1 MARDWI
7 TIWQSELNAA
17 ATDRELVEGYMRLV
31 DQWAQAAQAAA
42 SLLPGPAPSPSDC
55 DDAAHRRAGAGA
67 QAGPAAAADAP
78 DARDLAIREL
88 AGRVADLERI
98 LAELASR
105 PEPGPAS

>member
-17 ATDRELVEGYMRLV
+17 ALDRELIEGYMRLV

-42 SLLPGPAPSPSDC
+42 KLLPGPAAA
-55 DDAAHRRAGAGA
+55 DDAADGRTRTGA
-67 QAGPAAAADAP
+67 QARPTATSDAP
-78 DARDLAIREL
+78 DARDVAIREL
-88 AGRVADLERI
+88 ASRVAELERI

-105 PEPGPAS
+105 T

>member
-17 ATDRELVEGYMRLV
+17 ATDRELAEGYIRLV

-42 SLLPGPAPSPSDC
+42 NLLPGPPGS
-55 DDAAHRRAGAGA
+55 DDATHRRARAGA
-67 QAGPAAAADAP
+67 QARPAAAADAP

-88 AGRVADLERI
+88 AGRVAELERI

-105 PEPGPAS
+105 P